1 MASSGEKFLVLAINE
16 LSYFHHSMFS
26 LPVYVISVVE
36 LILSNKNMASIFCS
50 EFICRC
56 APVVFTE
63 NWANPKQCEVSN
75 INAQNSLLV
84 FIK

>member
-1 MASSGEKFLVLAINE
+1 MASSGEKFLVLATNE
-16 LSYFHHSMFS
+16 LSYFLHSMFS

-50 EFICRC
+50 EFIFRC

-63 NWANPKQCEVSN
+63 N
-75 INAQNSLLV
+75 
-84 FIK
+84 